1 MEEEREQVRD
11 RRSVQEDVNKYIY
24 FNLQIEGLSRL
35 IKANW
40 LRKIESKIVR
50 ITNKNINVSR
60 EEETDKR

>member
-24 FNLQIEGLSRL
+24 FNLQIGGLSRL